1 MSNLINLRKLASST
15 MIGGSAK
22 LQSPPD
28 GYCLIVY
35 QNLSGDE
42 VDRAG
47 IGQFYIKIG
56 AQSQKQTEMIGSS
69 QRETIIF
76 ESPTYPEY
84 LFMMVYDYSSNGL
97 SKSSLY
103 YRWRPYD
110 LGSINYIKQPNMV
123 FNAGIAGCLSMDSNK
138 MDSNKDRSFGT
149 TCKYKVGESIQIKN
163 RTIRMSNPFRD
174 EYITYKVG
182 RISQVLPLNSYG
194 ECYYNILFDDRTEGV
209 EVSEKHIQKYYDSGT
224 GSDNLSDSL
233 SSIIDALQSPI
244 LGSSSLSN
252 KTTLANLALLNNLNQ
267 TVGKSNLSLLSNLN
281 QTVGKS
287 KSGANNQL
295 VSSLFLPDTTQD
307 VGENPKLQE
316 EVTKFYL
323 TKTIKWLGKNQEFA
337 KVKKQEKFIKSKK
350 GSGFMYKILKSFIKK
365 NQVNWYEL
373 RADDNYEEVK
383 DYIREKLLQL

>member
-1 MSNLINLRKLASST
+1 MSKLINLKKLAGST
-15 MIGGSAK
+15 MLGGAK
-22 LQSPPD
+22 LQKPPD

-35 QNLSGDE
+35 QNLTGDE
-42 VDRAG
+42 IDRAG
-47 IGQFYIKIG
+47 IGQYYIKIG
-56 AQSQKQTEMIGSS
+56 TQSQKQVEMIGSA
-69 QRETIIF
+69 QRETIVF

-84 LFMMVYDYSSNGL
+84 LFMMVSDYTSSGI
-97 SKSSLY
+97 SKSSVY

-110 LGSINYIKQPNMV
+110 LGTVQYVTQPNMV
-123 FNAGIAGCLSMDSNK
+123 FNAGIAGCLPMDSNK
-138 MDSNKDRSFGT
+138 MDTSRGNPFGT
-149 TCKYKVGESIQIKN
+149 ACKYKVGDSIQIKN
-163 RTIRMSNPFRD
+163 RTIRMSNPWRD

-194 ECYYNILFDDRTEGV
+194 ECYYNILFDDNTEGG
-209 EVSEKHIQKYYDSGT
+209 EVSEKHIQRFYDSGT
-224 GSDNLSDSL
+224 GSLSDSL
-233 SSIIDALQSPI
+233 SSVIDALQSP
-244 LGSSSLSN
+244 LGSLSN

-287 KSGANNQL
+287 KSGANTQL

-323 TKTIKWLGKNQEFA
+323 NKTIKWLGKNQEFA
-337 KVKKQEKFIKSKK
+337 KVKTQEKFIKSKK
-350 GSGFMYKILKSFIKK
+350 GSGFIYKILKSFIKK
-365 NQVNWYEL
+365 NHVNWYEL
-373 RADDNYEEVK
+373 RSDDNYEDVK